1 MFGTPTK
8 PPWECGKSE
17 YPGNMDPGEA
27 TEGWKEWIYPADL
40 GGDPDGSDM
49 CGPCKAP
56 DPLEGRLV
64 GPEWDIP
71 VPGV

>member
-1 MFGTPTK
+1 
-8 PPWECGKSE
+8 
-17 YPGNMDPGEA
+17 MDPGEA